1 MIILDNIYKIN
12 LLYKNYI
19 RQYSKEYLKGNTL
32 YIGDCLI
39 NNNSNL
45 KKNLYIK
52 EFVKTYKNNFF
63 KLLMNNCKVYA
74 EIEDSQLCLI
84 CLDNLDL
91 FDVEHNIC
99 NNCNIKCHK
108 KCIETWYKNNKN
120 ICPICLKNKTEINV
134 IDNSIQQYNYDNNNN
149 DNYDNNDNIWKFV
162 IAFSIFSIVI
172 CVIYI
177 SVNN

>member
-19 RQYSKEYLKGNTL
+19 RQYSNEYLKGNTL

-52 EFVKTYKNNFF
+52 EFVKRYKNNFF

-108 KCIETWYKNNKN
+108 KCIEKWYKNNKN
-120 ICPICLKNKTEINV
+120 KCPVCLKDKTQIN
-134 IDNSIQQYNYDNNNN
+134 IIENSIQQYNYDNNENYENYN
-149 DNYDNNDNIWKFV
+149 DIIWKFV

>member
-19 RQYSKEYLKGNTL
+19 RQYSKEYLKGNSL
-32 YIGDCLI
+32 YIGECLI

-45 KKNLYIK
+45 KKILYIK

-91 FDVEHNIC
+91 FDIEQNIC

-108 KCIETWYKNNKN
+108 KCIKEWYKNNKN
-120 ICPICLKNKTEINV
+120 KCPVCLKDKTQIN
-134 IDNSIQQYNYDNNNN
+134 IIENSIQQYNYDNNENYENYN
-149 DNYDNNDNIWKFV
+149 DIMWKFV
-162 IAFSIFSIVI
+162 ITFSIFSIVI
-172 CVIYI
+172 CVIYV